1 MKYPWQQVRCARE
14 GRAILIEQNLVDA
27 EKQQS
32 VCVCVCVCVR
42 VLTCVCVCVWMC
54 VYAGARFR
62 MSMQQLSCSVSSF
75 APLVSS
81 GSPDFVSS
89 ERLGTLV
96 YKRLSGVKLTLGFNT
111 TKRGVA
117 KLGRARLRTTRQVQQ
132 PE

>member
-14 GRAILIEQNLVDA
+14 GRAILIEQDLVDA
-27 EKQQS
+27 EKTAM
-32 VCVCVCVCVR
+32 CVCVR

-81 GSPDFVSS
+81 GGPDFVSS
-89 ERLGTLV
+89 GRLGTLV